1 MGKKMNKMK
10 KALLG
15 TALAGTLVVGAG
27 YGTYSWFTAESTV
40 SGDIQ
45 NYTLSLSPSSVHLFD
60 ANEKLAPSRTI
71 SDEFTITNSGEL
83 DQFLRGQFSLNADK
97 AVDPSKYEV
106 KVTAWHGEDKV
117 GSIAGTG
124 AEALKFDNMWYDAR
138 DHFTFGSG
146 DKLKIKVDVT
156 LKESAGNEYQGV
168 TVGGEATIQ
177 GSQTDTG
184 AAFEQPKAE

>member
-1 MGKKMNKMK
+1 MNKMK

-83 DQFLRGQFSLNADK
+83 DQFLRGKFSLTSDK
-97 AVDPSKYEV
+97 AVDSSKYKV
-106 KVTAWHGEDKV
+106 KVTAWYNDIPL
-117 GSIAGTG
+117 GSIGGTG
-124 AEALKFDNMWYDAR
+124 AQALDLANGWLPNEDGTRGLPAFKE
-138 DHFTFGSG
+138 G
-146 DKLKIKVDVT
+146 DKLKFKVDVT
-156 LKESAGNEYQGV
+156 LDELAGNDYQGV
-168 TVGGEATIQ
+168 NVSGTATIQ
-177 GSQTDTG
+177 GSQTDTD